1 MTQTWEGFR
10 LSKQQQHVLGL
21 AAGGQAGRRVAGVSL
36 GAALDLDV
44 LAHAARDVVTA
55 HESLRT
61 AYRKVLG
68 ENSAVLMVIEDEPR
82 VRVSE
87 RSGDA
92 AALAALVREEARTAG
107 TGDERA
113 EAVHLTVFTETETA
127 PGAGADAGTGGRR
140 SLLVSAPRMSMD
152 TVSAEVFLR
161 DLRDAYT
168 ARLAGSAWSREDVV
182 QYADYAQW
190 QTEEGA
196 PSPRQRELAADR
208 AAELAALPPLNLPLE
223 LLSDDT
229 DRAALEWTVP
239 APLAGRLRRLGEDC
253 AGGLR
258 SVLLTGWT
266 AALWHAAGRPERLAV
281 EALLARRP
289 FQEMQ
294 SSIGLFET
302 PVPVLASVSDG
313 TTLGDLLRAVDL
325 ELDTFEQA
333 DESAMDPAG
342 QPTAGLPGF
351 SFHDA
356 ADLTAGTAPAF
367 TGLWI
372 EPADGTRKVALAA
385 RAADGELHLVLRH
398 QTLGMAEGGAE
409 ALLVCLRATLE
420 ALAGDLDAAVPA
432 LPMLDE
438 QAARELVEATN
449 PARPAERPAA
459 HWHRQVEAT
468 AERTPDAPA
477 LRTAVRTWSYR
488 ELDEAA
494 DRLAGELAGRGVRPG
509 ALVGLCLERS
519 DLAIVAM
526 LAIAKAGA
534 GYVPIDPHLPAKRR
548 SAVVEA
554 VGFAHVVAT
563 AETALALPAEC
574 DTLLLDA
581 ELTVCAGR
589 AAERLDVTT
598 SDDDP
603 AYVIFTSGS
612 TGTPKGVLIGHGQL
626 AAYLD
631 GVLDR
636 LGLTGPVSSVA
647 LGTLGT
653 DLGNTA
659 LFPPLLTG
667 GELLVVAPEVSADAQ
682 ALAELLSAE
691 TYDLLKIT
699 PSHLE
704 ALFTVAEAPERL
716 MPREVLVAGGEPFG
730 WGWYNLF
737 KGYLGD
743 CRLYNHY
750 GPTETTVGVLCGP
763 ATDTDDLA
771 ALASSVPLGTPMRHA
786 RAYVLDPQRRP
797 LPAGVPGELWIGGSS
812 VAQGYL
818 SPTEDQ
824 RERFA
829 ADPFAADPSARMYR
843 TGDKVRLLPDHTV
856 EFLGRV
862 DRQIKLR
869 GFRVELGEIEAV
881 MRKHPRVTGSLVVE
895 AGESTG
901 AHLVGYLIDA
911 EGERGSAEWLRE
923 FLAER
928 LPDFMLPA
936 HLVALDAFPL
946 TSSGKIDASMLP
958 EPGFYTQGS
967 TSYTEP
973 RTPTEKAVAGIV
985 AQLLLLGQV
994 GADDDFFEIGGHSLL
1009 ATQLVARL
1017 REEFKVSV
1025 KLRNLFEFPV
1035 VSELAEFIDQLLE
1048 KKEAEAC

>member
-10 LSKQQQHVLGL
+10 LSKQQQHLLGP
-21 AAGGQAGRRVAGVSL
+21 ATGGRPGRRVAGVSL
-36 GAALDLDV
+36 AAALDPGV
-44 LAHAARDVVTA
+44 LADAARDVVTA

-68 ENSAVLMVIEDEPR
+68 GNSAVLMVIEDEPR
-82 VRVSE
+82 VLVAE

-92 AALAALVREEARTAG
+92 AAFAALVREEARATEAG

-113 EAVHLTVFTETETA
+113 EAVRLTVFT
-127 PGAGADAGTGGRR
+127 GTDGQR
-140 SLLVSAPRMSMD
+140 SLIVSAPRASMD

-161 DLRDAYT
+161 DLRDACAT
-168 ARLAGSAWSREDVV
+168 RLAGSPWSRDDIV

-190 QTEEGA
+190 QAEEGA

-208 AAELAALPPLNLPLE
+208 EAELAALPPLNLPLE

-229 DRAALEWTVP
+229 DRSALEWTVP
-239 APLAGRLRRLGEDC
+239 APLAERLRRLGEDC
-253 AGGLR
+253 AGGLPA
-258 SVLLTGWT
+258 VLLTGWT

-289 FQEMQ
+289 FQEVQ
-294 SSIGLFET
+294 GSIGLFET
-302 PVPVLASVSDG
+302 SVPVLASVSDT

-333 DESAMDPAG
+333 DESAVDPA
-342 QPTAGLPGF
+342 ARHASGLPGF

-356 ADLTAGTAPAF
+356 AGFAADPAPAF

-372 EPADGTRKVALAA
+372 EPADDAHKVALAA
-385 RAADGELHLVLRH
+385 RAADGELRLVLRH
-398 QTLGMAEGGAE
+398 QTLGMADGGAE
-409 ALLVCLRATLE
+409 ALLVCLRAALE
-420 ALAGDLDAAVPA
+420 ALAGDLGAAVPA
-432 LPMLDE
+432 LAMLDE
-438 QAARELVEATN
+438 RAARELVEATN
-449 PARPAERPAA
+449 PARPQDRPAA
-459 HWHRQVEAT
+459 HWHRRAEEA

-477 LRTAVRTWSYR
+477 LRTAGRTWSHR

-494 DRLAGELAGRGVRPG
+494 NRLAGELAGRGVRPG

-519 DLAIVAM
+519 DLAVVAM
-526 LAIAKAGA
+526 LAIAKAGG
-534 GYVPIDPHLPAKRR
+534 GYVPIDPALPAERR
-548 SAVVEA
+548 SAVLA
-554 VGFAHVVAT
+554 AIGHGLVVAT
-563 AETALALPAEC
+563 AETAPALPPEC
-574 DTLLLDA
+574 DTVLLDA

-589 AAERLDVTT
+589 GAERPDVTT

-691 TYDLLKIT
+691 SYDLLKIT

-716 MPREVLVAGGEPFG
+716 MPRRALVAGGEPFG
-730 WGWYNLF
+730 WGWFNLF

-763 ATDTDDLA
+763 ATVDDDLA

-818 SPTEDQ
+818 NPTEEQ
-824 RERFA
+824 RERFV
-829 ADPFAADPSARMYR
+829 ADPFVPDPAARMYR
-843 TGDKVRLLPDHTV
+843 TGDKARLLPDRTV

-881 MRKHPRVTGSLVVE
+881 MRTHPRVTGGLVVE

-911 EGERGSAEWLRE
+911 EGERGSAEWLRPY
-923 FLAER
+923 LAER

-946 TSSGKIDASMLP
+946 TGSGKIDASMLP

-967 TSYTEP
+967 GSYTEP

-985 AQLLLLGQV
+985 AQLLLLGRV
-994 GADDDFFEIGGHSLL
+994 GADDDFFDIGGHSLL

-1017 REEFKVSV
+1017 REEFKVGF

-1035 VSELAEFIDQLLE
+1035 VSELAAYIDQLLE

>member
-1 MTQTWEGFR
+1 MTQNWEGFR
-10 LSKQQQHVLGL
+10 LSKQQQHALGL
-21 AAGGQAGRRVAGVSL
+21 AVDGQSGRRVAGVAL
-36 GAALDLDV
+36 DAAPDLDV
-44 LAHAARDVVTA
+44 LAEAARDVVTA

-68 ENSAVLMVIEDEPR
+68 GNSAVLMVIEDEPR
-82 VRVSE
+82 VRVAE
-87 RSGDA
+87 RSGDS
-92 AALAALVREEARTAG
+92 AALTALVREEARAAGGAQDTA
-107 TGDERA
+107 D
-113 EAVHLTVFTETETA
+113 AVHLTVFRHTD
-127 PGAGADAGTGGRR
+127 GQR
-140 SLLVSAPRMSMD
+140 SLLVSAPRMSTD
-152 TVSAEVFLR
+152 TVSAEVFLQ
-161 DLRDAYT
+161 DLRAAYDT
-168 ARLAGSAWSREDVV
+168 RLTGSPWSREGVV

-196 PSPRQRELAADR
+196 QSPRQRELAADR
-208 AAELAALPPLNLPLE
+208 AAELSDLPALNLPLE

-229 DRAALEWTVP
+229 ERAVLEWTVP
-239 APLAGRLRRLGEDC
+239 APLAERLRRLGEDC

-258 SVLLTGWT
+258 SVLLTGWFG
-266 AALWHAAGRPERLAV
+266 ALWHAAGRPERLAV
-281 EALLARRP
+281 QAQLARRP
-289 FQEMQ
+289 FEEMHG
-294 SSIGLFET
+294 SIGLFET
-302 PVPVLASVSDG
+302 PVPVLAAVSDT
-313 TTLGDLLRAVDL
+313 TTLRELLGAVDL

-342 QPTAGLPGF
+342 QHVAGLPGF

-356 ADLTAGTAPAF
+356 ARFTAGPAPAF

-372 EPADGTRKVALAA
+372 EPADDDRKVALAA
-385 RAADGELHLVLRH
+385 RAADGELHIALRH
-398 QTLGMAEGGAE
+398 QARGMAEGGAE
-409 ALLVCLRATLE
+409 ALLLCLRAVLE
-420 ALAGDLDAAVPA
+420 ALGGDLRAAVPA
-432 LPMLDE
+432 LAMLDE
-438 QAARELVEATN
+438 TAARELVEATN
-449 PARPAERPAA
+449 PAQPPKGPAE
-459 HWHRQVEAT
+459 HWHRRVERA
-468 AERTPDAPA
+468 AARVPDAPA
-477 LRTAVRTWSYR
+477 LRTATRTWSYGEFDR
-488 ELDEAA
+488 AA
-494 DRLAGELAGRGVRPG
+494 DRLAEELAARGVRPG

-519 DLAIVAM
+519 DLAVVAM

-534 GYVPIDPHLPAKRR
+534 GYVPIDPNLPAGRR
-548 SAVVEA
+548 AAVLDA
-554 VGFAHVVAT
+554 VGFGHVVAT
-563 AETALALPAEC
+563 RDTASALPQEC
-574 DTLLLDA
+574 DTVVLDA

-589 AAERLDVTT
+589 TGERPDVTT
-598 SDDDP
+598 SDEDP

-612 TGTPKGVLIGHGQL
+612 TGTPKGVLIGHGQF

-636 LGLTGPVSSVA
+636 LRLTGPVDSVA
-647 LGTLGT
+647 IGTLGT
-653 DLGNTA
+653 DLGHTA
-659 LFPPLLTG
+659 LFPPLISG

-691 TYDLLKIT
+691 EYDLLKIT
-699 PSHLE
+699 PSYLE
-704 ALFTVAEAPERL
+704 SLFTVAETPERL
-716 MPREVLVAGGEPFG
+716 MPRQALVAGGEPFG

-763 ATDTDDLA
+763 AAADHDLT
-771 ALASSVPLGTPMRHA
+771 ALASSVPLGTPMGHA

-797 LPAGVPGELWIGGSS
+797 LPVGVPGELWIGGAS

-818 SPTEDQ
+818 NPTEEQ
-824 RERFA
+824 RERFV
-829 ADPFAADPSARMYR
+829 ADPFGPGPAARMYR
-843 TGDKVRLLPDHTV
+843 TGDKARLLPDRTV
-856 EFLGRV
+856 EFLGRI

-881 MRKHPRVTGSLVVE
+881 MRRHPRVTGSLVVE

-923 FLAER
+923 FLTER

-967 TSYTEP
+967 TSYVAP
-973 RTPTEKAVAGIV
+973 STPTEKTVADIV

-1009 ATQLVARL
+1009 ATQLIARL
-1017 REEFKVSV
+1017 RDEFKVGF
-1025 KLRNLFEFPV
+1025 KLRNLFEYPV
-1035 VSELAEFIDQLLE
+1035 VSELAEFIDQLQE
-1048 KKEAEAC
+1048 KKETESC